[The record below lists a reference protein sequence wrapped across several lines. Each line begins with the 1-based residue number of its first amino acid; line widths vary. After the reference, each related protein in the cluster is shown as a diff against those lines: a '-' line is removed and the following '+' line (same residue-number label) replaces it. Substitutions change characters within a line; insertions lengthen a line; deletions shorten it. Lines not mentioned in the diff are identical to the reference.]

1 MATLNQVQLSNS
13 TLKSKTIH
21 KSKLTKC
28 TLIRITFHNSSVTD
42 SVLKNCSVY
51 DSIIRTSKLYNCK
64 IYGTQGILR
73 CELDGCKLLPAQP
86 TLSKFPAEIREIIF
100 KLCLAETWTGK
111 TPSLI
116 IALRCQKELYSQALE
131 VFQKTNRFFLRDAN
145 RLVLF
150 KSMPETVL
158 SNIRSITI
166 ANLFM

>member
-1 MATLNQVQLSNS
+1 MATFNQVQLSNS
-13 TLKSKTIH
+13 TLKSKTVH

-28 TLIRITFHNSSVTD
+28 TLIRITFHNSSITD
-42 SVLKNCSVY
+42 SILKNCSMY
-51 DSIIRTSKLYNCK
+51 DSIIHTSKLYNCK
-64 IYGTQGILR
+64 IYGTQGMLR
-73 CELDGCKLLPAQP
+73 SQP

-100 KLCLAETWTGK
+100 ELCLAETWTGK
-111 TPSLI
+111 TPSLV

-131 VFQKTNRFFLRDAN
+131 VFQKMNRFFLRDAN